1 MICPKCGAIDSIR
14 YMEEIVYEHCYKIKK
29 DGTLY
34 KSFTKNKLSDSQFEC
49 CYCEKCRKEFEFDI
63 IDNKIKLIEEPKQ
76 WWDNN

>member
-1 MICPKCGAIDSIR
+1 MVCPNCKADNSIR

-49 CYCEKCRKEFEFDI
+49 CYCTKCRKEFEFDI
-63 IDNKIKLIEEPKQ
+63 NQDGKIQLIIEKP
-76 WWDNN
+76 